1 MKKETYKIPCPKH
14 ILFGDPLYFEQFKRK
29 KLQSLVADL

>member
-14 ILFGDPLYFEQFKRK
+14 IVFGDPLKGR